1 MLHLRVTLFLLLVE
15 ALFGCNK
22 RGVIAEPLDGT
33 ISKLYVVDSYFRPES
48 IKLHYNGRAWVVTLE
63 TQSPKLFDRDNTPA
77 YQKLA
82 LLRGETGERWFRMVP
97 KDISL
102 CDGVKGLVLEEEQA
116 GVWVDISSRAELAFR
131 HAGAYIR
138 RTNPEVGSYPE
149 VFKKALSELTASD
162 LLWLP
167 KGFEILG
174 VSATSRLRLRLI
186 LDDGQS
192 ISSQA

>member
-1 MLHLRVTLFLLLVE
+1 MLRLRYLLLCVS
-15 ALFGCNK
+15 LLLLSCNK
-22 RGVIAEPLDGT
+22 RGVTEEDPTGV
-33 ISKLYVVDSYFRPES
+33 ISVLYGVDSYFRPES
-48 IKLHYNGRAWVVTLE
+48 IKLHYNGRAWEVTLA
-63 TQSPKLFDRDNTPA
+63 TQSPKLYRRSNTPA

-149 VFKKALSELTASD
+149 VFKKALSELTVSD